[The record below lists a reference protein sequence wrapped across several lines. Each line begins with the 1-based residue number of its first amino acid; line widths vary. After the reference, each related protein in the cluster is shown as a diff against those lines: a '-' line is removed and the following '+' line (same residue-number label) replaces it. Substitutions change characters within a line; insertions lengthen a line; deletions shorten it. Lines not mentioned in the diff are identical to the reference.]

1 MEFAIT
7 CGQKQVDVALNSPD
21 KSLDFLKRELSELLP
36 PTIYFMIAFN
46 IVELTTALALRS
58 FEIQVSAHA
67 GATILALVVGK
78 VVLIANKLPLLRA
91 FDDRPLI
98 TPIVFKTVVYSVLVL
113 IVRLLEEWLPALID
127 TGGLGAATDRMAT
140 DVNWWLFAV
149 AQIWTFFLFL
159 AYITVTEVGSVF
171 GLSRQRLYVEF
182 VKERPAD

>member
-1 MEFAIT
+1 MNGPSKA
-7 CGQKQVDVALNSPD
+7 
-21 KSLDFLKRELSELLP
+21 LDFLKRELSELLP

-91 FDDRPLI
+91 FDDRPLV
-98 TPIVFKTVVYSVLVL
+98 TPIVFKVVVYTGLVL

-127 TGGLGAATDRMAT
+127 TGGLGAAMDRMAT

-149 AQIWTFFLFL
+149 EQIWTFFLFL
-159 AYITVTEVGSVF
+159 AYIAVTEDGSVF
-171 GLSRQRLYVEF
+171 GLSRRRLYVAF
-182 VKERPAD
+182 IKERPAEPKREGAQ